1 MKSVTM
7 LIPALVLQPQLASA
21 LYVHADMN
29 LQPHSKLVD
38 TLCFLSC
45 PECSNGNAGKDT
57 AEYCPGGVDEHNS
70 HGSPACDLKLLC
82 GEDSLILE
90 ENRAFC
96 QAQSQVI
103 HNQA

>member
-38 TLCFLSC
+38 TLCVLSC
-45 PECSNGNAGKDT
+45 PERSNGNAGKDA
-57 AEYCPGGVDEHNS
+57 AEHCPGGVDKHNS

-96 QAQSQVI
+96 QAQS
-103 HNQA
+103 